1 MKALVSLVLL
11 LFLTIGA
18 FVSNQLDYL
27 DDGVI
32 RLFVAAWF
40 YAGTIIFSGLFL
52 VLFDDQQLNK
62 FAQTIRTKNV
72 KHWKSKATVSVTA
85 LIGCTFIYFGCWVT
99 GIVWLLAAIVSSV
112 LLFTLHEMA
121 RKLA

>member
-1 MKALVSLVLL
+1 MKALVSLGLL

-32 RLFVAAWF
+32 RLFVAAAWF
-40 YAGTIIFSGLFL
+40 YAGTIMFSGLFL
-52 VLFDDQQLNK
+52 VLFDNQQLNK

-72 KHWKSKATVSVTA
+72 KHWKSKATVYVIA

-121 RKLA
+121 RLA

>member
-1 MKALVSLVLL
+1 MKALVRLVFL

-18 FVSNQLDYL
+18 FVCHELGYL
-27 DDGVI
+27 GDGVI
-32 RLFVAAWF
+32 NLLLVAAWLH
-40 YAGTIIFSGLFL
+40 AGISLFSGL
-52 VLFDDQQLNK
+52 VLFDDKKLHE
-62 FAQTIRTKNV
+62 FAQTIRANNV
-72 KHWKSKATVSVTA
+72 KPWKSKATVSVTA